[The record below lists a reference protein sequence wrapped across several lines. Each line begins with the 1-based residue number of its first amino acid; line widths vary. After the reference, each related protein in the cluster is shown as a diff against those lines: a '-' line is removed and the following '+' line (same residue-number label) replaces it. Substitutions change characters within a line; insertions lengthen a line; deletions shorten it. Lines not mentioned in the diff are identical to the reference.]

1 MQNSQFPNSSLF
13 LEPSG
18 NTNTTIGIGLG
29 PTMGIECYVADRV
42 SLIAQYFLTFQAN
55 IAPDRFTGI
64 SFTTLSGGA
73 MNLVF
78 YF

>member
-1 MQNSQFPNSSLF
+1 
-13 LEPSG
+13 
-18 NTNTTIGIGLG
+18 
-29 PTMGIECYVADRV
+29 MGIEYYVADRV